1 MNTTSD
7 NKILI
12 VDDSKV
18 ILKMME
24 KHLNNQGYSVTLADS
39 AVKAAKILKKEDF
52 LLIITDISMPNVSG
66 LDLLLWIKNNKPNSK
81 VVVMTAFSSEE
92 MKKFIS
98 KTGAIN
104 YIEKNGDLG
113 NLNRTISESFAKGFS
128 CNIKDI
134 SLFDF
139 LNIIYLSKSTKIINI
154 ESPYSADM
162 GLIFFKDG
170 EIIHSE
176 INELTGEDAFYKIMA
191 MDSGDFY
198 DSNEKVKNNVEH
210 SIKTPFNF
218 LLMNATKII
227 DEAKRSKAIEKLT
240 ENKKNHHKKSI
251 LIIDDCSITLSIINK
266 LLEKDKYLVSLA
278 ETIEKAKELI
288 AINNFDLII
297 SDIVFSSDE
306 KGLDLLLWIRKNK
319 PKVKVIMM
327 TSGGGGEIQTFP
339 IQKGDLYFFDKNN
352 NLNNLIELVDTTLK
366 EKNFSGKVTDIN
378 ILNFIQVICVSGQ
391 SKLVCVEDHILKK
404 QNKIFIKNGKVVH
417 AEFEDTTGEDAFY
430 EILSIKNGKL
440 YDLPWETP
448 KTETINKSLSSLL
461 LSAFKVIYRDVFSNI
476 DSNEIDLKINS
487 SAIERS
493 ILQNEALK
501 RFEYEKDPQKK
512 FTIYESGLVL
522 GICTGSTKREEVE
535 NIMFSKSKVINLGLR
550 KDKIINY
557 DDLGMKVYFDDYGVV
572 ESISFYPKYRGKTE
586 KGVEMGMTLH
596 KVFEIYDEYETDSS
610 LKGLVMKNI
619 AFFCKSQKKVSH
631 IKIGNFYSLL
641 KSELSKEQILKQVF
655 KDDYD
660 FEADLKIEE
669 LSGIIMG
676 SGKNE
681 VIKKLFSNYSKLN
694 ITDSTQNTFIYDD
707 FQINIISNS
716 KGEIKGISLG
726 ENDFESNNL
735 KEDDSL
741 VKLIIKARLST

>member
-113 NLNRTISESFAKGFS
+113 NLNKTISESFAKGFS

-154 ESPYSADM
+154 ESPYSGDI

-198 DSNEKVKNNVEH
+198 DSNEKVKNNIEH

-218 LLMNATKII
+218 LLMNAAKII

-288 AINNFDLII
+288 AINSFDLII

-319 PKVKVIMM
+319 PKAKVIMM
-327 TSGGGGEIQTFP
+327 TSGGGDEIQTFP

-352 NLNNLIELVDTTLK
+352 NLNNLIELVDATLK
-366 EKNFSGKVTDIN
+366 EKNFSGKVTNIN

-391 SKLVCVEDHILKK
+391 NKLVCVEDHILKK

-417 AEFEDTTGEDAFY
+417 AEFEDITGEDAFY

-461 LSAFKVIYRDVFSNI
+461 LSAFKVIYKDVFSNI

-501 RFEYEKDPQKK
+501 RFEHEKDPQKK
-512 FTIYESGLVL
+512 FTIYESGVVL
-522 GICTGSTKREEVE
+522 GICTGATKREEVE

-586 KGVEMGMTLH
+586 KGVETGMPLH

-726 ENDFESNNL
+726 ESDFENNNL
-735 KEDDSL
+735 KEDDSI

>member
-1 MNTTSD
+1 MNSSSD

-18 ILKMME
+18 ILRMME
-24 KHLNNQGYSVTLADS
+24 KYLSSQGYSITLADS
-39 AVKAAKILKKEDF
+39 AVKAAKILQKEDF

-66 LDLLLWIKNNKPNSK
+66 LDLLLWIKNNKPESR

-113 NLNRTISESFAKGFS
+113 HLNRTISESFAKGFS
-128 CNIKDI
+128 GNIKDI

-139 LNIIYLSKSTKIINI
+139 LNIIYLSKSTKTINI
-154 ESPYSADM
+154 ESPYSDDT

-170 EIIHSE
+170 EIINAE

-198 DSNEKVKNNVEH
+198 DSNEEVKSNVH
-210 SIKTPFNF
+210 HTIKTPFNF
-218 LLMNATKII
+218 LLMNAAKII
-227 DEAKRSKAIEKLT
+227 DETKRAKAIEKLP
-240 ENKKNHHKKSI
+240 ENRKNNHKKSI

-266 LLEKDKYLVSLA
+266 LLERDKYLVTLA
-278 ETIEKAKELI
+278 ETIEKAKEI
-288 AINNFDLII
+288 ISISNFDLII
-297 SDIVFSSDE
+297 SDIMFSSDE

-327 TSGGGGEIQTFP
+327 TSSGGDEVHTFP

-352 NLNNLIELVDTTLK
+352 NLNNLVDLVESTLK

-404 QNKIFIKNGKVVH
+404 QNKVFIKNGKVVH
-417 AEFEDTTGEDAFY
+417 AEFEDITGEDAFY

-440 YDLPWETP
+440 YDLPWEKP
-448 KTETINKSLSSLL
+448 ENETIDKSLSSLL
-461 LSAFKVIYRDVFSNI
+461 LSAFKVIYKDVFSNV
-476 DSNEIDLKINS
+476 DSNEIDLKVNS
-487 SAIERS
+487 KAIERN
-493 ILQNEALK
+493 ILQNESLK
-501 RFEYEKDPQKK
+501 KFKNEKDPKK
-512 FTIYESGLVL
+512 QFTIYESGVVL
-522 GICTGSTKREEVE
+522 GICTGSTKREELE

-550 KDKIINY
+550 KDKVINY

-572 ESISFYPKYRGKTE
+572 ENVSFYPKYRGKTE
-586 KGVEMGMTLH
+586 KGVEMGTLLH
-596 KVFEIYDEYETDSS
+596 RVFEIYDEYETDTSV
-610 LKGLVMKNI
+610 KGLVLKNI

-641 KSELSKEQILKQVF
+641 KSDLSKEQILKQVF

-660 FEADLKIEE
+660 FDSELRVEE
-669 LSGIIMG
+669 LSGLIMG
-676 SGKNE
+676 SGKND
-681 VIKKLFSNYSKLN
+681 VIRNLFSKYSKLN
-694 ITDSTQNTFIYDD
+694 LNDSNQNTFIYDD
-707 FQINIISNS
+707 FQINIISDS
-716 KGEIKGISLG
+716 KGQIKGISLG
-726 ENDFESNNL
+726 ESGFENDTL
-735 KEDDSL
+735 KEDESIIRL
-741 VKLIIKARLST
+741 NIKARLGI